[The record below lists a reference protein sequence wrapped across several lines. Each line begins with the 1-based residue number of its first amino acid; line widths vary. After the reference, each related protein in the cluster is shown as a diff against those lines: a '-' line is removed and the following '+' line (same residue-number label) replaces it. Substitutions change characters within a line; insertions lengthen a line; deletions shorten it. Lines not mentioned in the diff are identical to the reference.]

1 MTIGKRCL
9 LFCLGGGAYVGL
21 ELLWRGWSHIS
32 MFFAGG
38 LCFVLIGHLGEVE
51 PRLPLPLRA
60 VVGAAIVTAVELA
73 FGMAVNRN
81 YTVWDYRSLPLNFMG
96 QICLRFS
103 LLWVGLSAV
112 AMAVFSRLER
122 QLSRQ
127 EKVPGLLPGDLGI
140 RFWA

>member
-1 MTIGKRCL
+1 MKIWKYAVLFYGGGWAYLTMEL
-9 LFCLGGGAYVGL
+9 LF
-21 ELLWRGWSHIS
+21 RGRSDPS
-32 MFFAGG
+32 MFLAGG
-38 LCFVLIGHLGEVE
+38 LCFLLVGHLQRLE